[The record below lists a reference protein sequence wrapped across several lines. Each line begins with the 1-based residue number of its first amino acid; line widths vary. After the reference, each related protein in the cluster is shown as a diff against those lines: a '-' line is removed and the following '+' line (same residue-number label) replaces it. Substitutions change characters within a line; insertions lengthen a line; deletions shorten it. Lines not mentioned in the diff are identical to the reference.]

1 MLAGREIF
9 VFLRPFC
16 IRNMKKIVIFV
27 LSVVLMLLSGSCE
40 RMVPEGLSHAD
51 EQVLRDFRIRYPKA
65 GIAEI
70 SNWDEG
76 STEIHFTDADGL
88 DGVAIYLGE
97 TWMITEKTL
106 YEDDFLFAIPR
117 RVARTYVG
125 TGIENEDYSSDY
137 SYIVEVSRNG
147 LDKKQYE
154 FHCVAPFAD
163 GSQEVENLRYSII
176 IDEDGTLLECSHSSF
191 NRSVWWYDI
200 RSSIACVKSKYGDV
214 PILGAV
220 NDAGN
225 NVLFIRDHGNVKT
238 VTMRD
243 NGYGIEWVDTRYP
256 LDMNTVLPASVLAD
270 KEQYEAA
277 HPGQGFYALSS
288 VDRPEGLFYG
298 LTFGTVLTNT
308 TIFSPAK

>member
-1 MLAGREIF
+1 
-9 VFLRPFC
+9 
-16 IRNMKKIVIFV
+16 MKKIVIFV
-27 LSVVLMLLSGSCE
+27 LSAVLMLLSGSCE

-65 GIAEI
+65 GIVEI

-147 LDKKQYE
+147 LDKKQ
-154 FHCVAPFAD
+154 FQITLFTVNRNDCTAD
-163 GSQEVENLRYSII
+163 FLTVKHDSVS
-176 IDEDGTLLECSHSSF
+176 
-191 NRSVWWYDI
+191 RS
-200 RSSIACVKSKYGDV
+200 
-214 PILGAV
+214 AV
-220 NDAGN
+220 NG
-225 NVLFIRDHGNVKT
+225 FIDCF
-238 VTMRD
+238 
-243 NGYGIEWVDTRYP
+243 P
-256 LDMNTVLPASVLAD
+256 
-270 KEQYEAA
+270 
-277 HPGQGFYALSS
+277 
-288 VDRPEGLFYG
+288 
-298 LTFGTVLTNT
+298 
-308 TIFSPAK
+308 